1 VSAVASPEDRRAYRA
16 AAQRRTARRG
26 VLIAAGS
33 TLVVVGGL
41 VAIVVASPG
50 WDSVRATFFDRQAFV
65 DAFPDVLKGFWLDV
79 KLFVLVE
86 IAVLILGLVVA
97 LVRTTRAPAL
107 FPVRA
112 MLVVFT
118 DVFRGI
124 PTILVVYLVGF
135 GVPALQIK
143 GLPTDPVLL
152 GGIGLTL
159 SYTAYVAEVY
169 RAGIDTVHPTQRQ
182 AALALGLTGAQAM
195 RFVVLPQAVRRVMPP
210 LLNDFISLQK
220 DVALVAILGPQEAF
234 RVAQISAS
242 STFNYTPLLA
252 AAMLYLCVTIP
263 LARLLDHMQRRAAR

>member
-1 VSAVASPEDRRAYRA
+1 MTAIAPTEDRRAYRA
-16 AAQRRTARRG
+16 AAQQRAARRG
-26 VLIAAGS
+26 LLIAAVS
-33 TLVVVGGL
+33 TIVVIGGL
-41 VAIVVASPG
+41 VAVIVTSPG
-50 WDSVRATFFDRQAFV
+50 WDSVRSTFFDRQAFAA
-65 DAFPDVLKGFWLDV
+65 AFPDVLKGFWLDV

-97 LVRTTRAPAL
+97 LVRTTRAPTL

-112 MLVVFT
+112 LLVVFT
-118 DVFRGI
+118 DVFRGL

-135 GVPALQIK
+135 GVPALQLG

-169 RAGIDTVHPTQRQ
+169 RAGIDSVHPTQRQ

-195 RFVVLPQAVRRVMPP
+195 RFVVLPQAVRRVLPP

-220 DVALVAILGPQEAF
+220 DVALIAILGPQEAF

-252 AAMLYLCVTIP
+252 AALLYLCVTIP
-263 LARLLDHMQRRAAR
+263 LARLVDHMQRRSAR